1 MAPLTDTSLS
11 DFQRMM
17 AMNAATCFLSCRE
30 AVRSI
35 RATGNGGRI
44 VNVAAKP
51 ALVPTGGMVA
61 YSASKAAV
69 ASITQS
75 LGEELASDGIFVNAI
90 VPSVMDTP
98 ANRQG
103 MPNAD
108 HSQWP
113 SVGDVAATIAFLLSP
128 GNTATRSGL
137 IPVYGRTT

>member
-17 AMNAATCFLSCRE
+17 AMNAASCFLSCRE

-69 ASITQS
+69 ASMTQS
-75 LGEELASDGIFVNAI
+75 LGEELASENIFVNGI

-98 ANRQG
+98 ANRAA
-103 MPNAD
+103 MPNAAHD
-108 HSQWP
+108 EWP
-113 SVGDVAATIAFLLSP
+113 TVDGVAQSIAFLASP
-128 GNTATRSGL
+128 RNQVSRGAL
-137 IPVYGRTT
+137 VPVYGRS